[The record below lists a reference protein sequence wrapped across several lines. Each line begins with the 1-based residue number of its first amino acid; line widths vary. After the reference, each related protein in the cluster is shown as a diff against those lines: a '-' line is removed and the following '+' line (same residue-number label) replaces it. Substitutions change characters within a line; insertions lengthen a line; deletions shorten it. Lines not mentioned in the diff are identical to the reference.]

1 MKRSLLP
8 YILATS
14 VALLALLVSQG
25 IWISNA
31 SKQAST
37 DQELEFQTCFNQS
50 VSAHVNELMGRDVTD
65 YPYKIVPL
73 DEEGEGTGENTITL
87 EQKEKAIDAGNLT
100 EGMNASVLI
109 ENALIVLRIR
119 DNTFHLSR
127 LDTLITACI
136 QKDNRVVSSKLSLI
150 ELKAD
155 QMLDETER
163 DFGVSNKSFFV
174 KTHTAERKIEIPEH
188 TYLIRAQYTLKQP
201 GYLQTMGVT
210 TLVSLVASVVIISVL
225 IFLLFILMR
234 RNQENLNMQ
243 RSFHGAIHDLKSPL
257 AFAFFTLSTMEE
269 EETDMRKKASLATAS
284 ERVSYLTDKI
294 MQLLKSGRKTDKIA
308 DTDKQIVYLYDVLEQ
323 IEAEMRALFPEK
335 KIGFAHLMDA
345 ELSVRVLPD
354 LFEASMRTIIEN
366 GVKYS
371 GSEPEI
377 IVSAE
382 KGADK
387 TRITIADNGAG
398 IAKEQMKNIFKPY
411 YTSDNKNG
419 TGIGL
424 HYARSIIQAH
434 GGSIVAES
442 LLGKG
447 SSFTLTIPN

>member
-1 MKRSLLP
+1 MKRPLLP
-8 YILATS
+8 YILATA

-31 SKQAST
+31 SKQTSA
-37 DQELEFQTCFNQS
+37 DQEGEFQTCFNQS
-50 VSAHVNELMGRDVTD
+50 ISNIISNSNSFNPTSMPLRVIEPDSVPKELLNDSST
-65 YPYKIVPL
+65 
-73 DEEGEGTGENTITL
+73 TI
-87 EQKEKAIDAGNLT
+87 IDGGDITQEFN
-100 EGMNASVLI
+100 NISIII
-109 ENALIVLRIR
+109 ENALLVTRI
-119 DNTFHLSR
+119 NKGNFHLSYI
-127 LDTLITACI
+127 DTLITSCV
-136 QKDNRVVSSKLSLI
+136 QKGNNIVSSKLSLI
-150 ELKAD
+150 DLKAD
-155 QMLDETER
+155 KTLDETER
-163 DFGVSNKSFFV
+163 DFGASNASFFV

-201 GYLQTMGVT
+201 GYLQTMGIT

-225 IFLLFILMR
+225 FFLLFILMR

-294 MQLLKSGRKTDKIA
+294 RQLLKSGTKMDKITDA
-308 DTDKQIVYLYDVLEQ
+308 DKQTVYLYDVLEQ

-335 KIGFAHLMDA
+335 KIGFANRMDA

-366 GVKYS
+366 GVKYN
-371 GSEPEI
+371 GNAPEI
-377 IVSAE
+377 TVSAE

-387 TRITIADNGAG
+387 TRITVSDNGVG
-398 IAKEQMKNIFKPY
+398 IAKEQMKNIFEPY

-424 HYARSIIQAH
+424 HYARSIIRAH
-434 GGSIVAES
+434 DGSIVAES
-442 LLGKG
+442 TLGKG
-447 SSFTLTIPN
+447 SSFTITIPN